1 MRSYCLCCC
10 CCSKCNNSSSSSSS
24 SSASGGISIP
34 TLRRNKSDESRCS
47 GWGMVR
53 VEDSTN
59 DNGHEYNT
67 HHKDTTTLMHH
78 PKRNGLCIVRFGIFV
93 DDDDDCIPTR
103 QWRRCRCCCCGS
115 GGGRVRI
122 INVLSL
128 RYICGSAI

>member
-1 MRSYCLCCC
+1 
-10 CCSKCNNSSSSSSS
+10 
-24 SSASGGISIP
+24 
-34 TLRRNKSDESRCS
+34 
-47 GWGMVR
+47 MVR

-93 DDDDDCIPTR
+93 DDDDADDDDDDDDDDDNPTR